1 MATSVIQITPNPYVD
16 VQVISSPTDLND
28 IRMSGFYSWGASN
41 YPDNLPRSGPGFMIQ
56 LQQGSSRGCQIVY
69 SNASAA
75 MYCRRLESGTWS
87 NWSVL
92 QASPV

>member
-1 MATSVIQITPNPYVD
+1 MATSVIQITPNPYVYA
-16 VQVISSPTDLND
+16 QVIASPTDLND

-41 YPDNLPRSGPGFMIQ
+41 YPANLPRSGPGFLIH
-56 LQQGSSRGCQIVY
+56 LQQGSSRGCQIVF

-75 MYCRRLESGTWS
+75 MYCRRLENDTWGG
-87 NWSVL
+87 WTVL

>member
-1 MATSVIQITPNPYVD
+1 MATSVIQITPNPYVF
-16 VQVISSPTDLND
+16 VHVISSPTDLNN

-41 YPDNLPRSGPGFMIQ
+41 NPANVPRSGPGFMIQ
-56 LQQGSSRGCQIVY
+56 MQQGDYRGCQIAF

-87 NWSVL
+87 NWTVL